1 MGKETKDEHYKSNN
15 RMDKKQE
22 IKMLEEPKT
31 FASKGKTMDFVTN
44 LKVNSK
50 VKRKKVETLVCPG
63 DGLGIQSEITY

>member
-1 MGKETKDEHYKSNN
+1 MNIISRIIEWIKNVFN
-15 RMDKKQE
+15 KKQE
-22 IKMLEEPKT
+22 IKMLEETKT
-31 FASKGKTMDFVTN
+31 FASKGKRMDFITN

>member
-1 MGKETKDEHYKSNN
+1 MNIISRIIEWIKNTFNKN
-15 RMDKKQE
+15 QE

-31 FASKGKTMDFVTN
+31 SACKDKRIDFVTN
-44 LKVNSK
+44 LKANTK

>member
-1 MGKETKDEHYKSNN
+1 MNIISRIIEWIKNVFN
-15 RMDKKQE
+15 KKQG

-31 FASKGKTMDFVTN
+31 FASKGKRMDFITN

>member
-31 FASKGKTMDFVTN
+31 FASKGKTMYFVTN